1 MSDPTATSDAPV
13 KLDSIFAT
21 GPDGRI
27 FEIPNAQATGYEV
40 TEERERELGHLPLVP
55 YNLLMAIA
63 AGNTDETDVDVET
76 EEAVEG
82 RHLTL
87 DPSVGAS
94 GGLTTWSW
102 HTDWQYGAYTDVNDG
117 SVYVGMHRHP
127 QGDERAEG
135 ASPTD
140 FS

>member
-1 MSDPTATSDAPV
+1 MSDSPSAPAAPV
-13 KLDSIFAT
+13 KLNSVFAT

-27 FEIPNAQATGYEV
+27 FEIPVEQATGYEV
-40 TEERERELGHLPLVP
+40 SEEREKELGHLPLIP

-63 AGNTDETDVDVET
+63 AGNTDDTDT

-87 DPSVGAS
+87 DPSVGGA
-94 GGLTTWSW
+94 GGLTNWSW
-102 HTDWQYGAYTDVNDG
+102 HTDWQHGAYTDVNDG

-127 QGDERAEG
+127 FGDERAEG

>member
-1 MSDPTATSDAPV
+1 MSDSAFAPTAPF
-13 KLDSIFAT
+13 KLNSVFAT
-21 GPDGRI
+21 GSDGRI
-27 FEIPNAQATGYEV
+27 FEIPTELASGYEV

-63 AGNTDETDVDVET
+63 AGNTDDTDAEIET

-87 DPSVGAS
+87 DPSVSGG

-102 HTDWQYGAYTDVNDG
+102 HADWQYGAYTDVTDG

-127 QGDERAEG
+127 QGDERAEA

-140 FS
+140 FT

>member
-1 MSDPTATSDAPV
+1 MSDSASAPTAPV
-13 KLDSIFAT
+13 KLDTVFAT

-27 FEIPNAQATGYEV
+27 FEIPAEQASSYEV
-40 TEERERELGHLPLVP
+40 SEERERELGHLPLVP

-63 AGNTDETDVDVET
+63 AGNTDDVET

-87 DPSVGAS
+87 DPSVGTG
-94 GGLTTWSW
+94 GGLTNWSW
-102 HTDWQYGAYTDVNDG
+102 HTDWQYGAYTDVKDG